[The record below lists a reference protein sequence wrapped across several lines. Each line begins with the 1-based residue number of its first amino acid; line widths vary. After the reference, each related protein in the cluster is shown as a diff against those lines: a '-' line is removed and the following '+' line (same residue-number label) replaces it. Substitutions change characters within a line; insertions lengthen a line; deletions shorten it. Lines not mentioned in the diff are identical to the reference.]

1 MEEVRSLQSRMDKS
15 KPDANTLFS
24 TIQSGAS
31 LSLHAVQANVGRWA
45 ACSKTDS
52 PGLWIEW
59 ALEGE
64 RLYRGDRI
72 LEINGQI
79 LTCKTREELQKIIG
93 ITGKCLIVVVRKR
106 SAPIQQQQLLQS
118 QEDNQ
123 RLQHRISYLEDQVK
137 DLLQSKEGSPIINGK
152 GGTHVTSIS
161 ISSPATTPTST
172 EKPQIFQRGNYVT
185 TIIGGKPVDSPP
197 PSHKSHIT
205 KTIIK
210 EPHQNGRING
220 NLSVST
226 ENHIGQNNK
235 ALSASKISINSDISH
250 LKRERHREKE
260 QRREEIRREE
270 LRRDEQRRDEQ
281 RRKEEELQRRE
292 DHRREDQR
300 REDQRREDKRREDYE
315 EQLRERHYNGL
326 LNGNQING
334 YRLSSNHGTSNGNL
348 INGNYTNGSNHS
360 NGKSINGNQ
369 INGNYINGNHINGNG
384 NHVNGHQSNGV
395 SSRNSSR
402 YSDSEGSNHFHGYN
416 SYARSVEHLNYS
428 NGYVI

>member
-1 MEEVRSLQSRMDKS
+1 MDKS

-64 RLYRGDRI
+64 ALFRGDRI

-79 LTCKTREELQKIIG
+79 ITCKTREELQKIIG

-137 DLLQSKEGSPIINGK
+137 GLLSSREGSPIINGK
-152 GGTHVTSIS
+152 GGTHITSIS
-161 ISSPATTPTST
+161 ISSPIESPT

-197 PSHKSHIT
+197 SSHKSHIT

-210 EPHQNGRING
+210 EVHQNGRING
-220 NLSVST
+220 NLSAST
-226 ENHIGQNNK
+226 ENHIGHNNK
-235 ALSASKISINSDISH
+235 VLSASKISINSDITH

-260 QRREEIRREE
+260 LRREEQRREEQRREE
-270 LRRDEQRRDEQ
+270 QRR
-281 RRKEEELQRRE
+281 EEQRRE

-300 REDQRREDKRREDYE
+300 REDLRREDLRREDQRQE
-315 EQLRERHYNGL
+315 EQRRSTKHDEQHRERHYQSTGIV
-326 LNGNQING
+326 NGNKING
-334 YRLSSNHGTSNGNL
+334 YHLNSNHMNGNGNHL
-348 INGNYTNGSNHS
+348 NGNYTNGKQSNEIHS
-360 NGKSINGNQ
+360 NGKSGNQLNGIHKNQ
-369 INGNYINGNHINGNG
+369 INGHQVNGNIP
-384 NHVNGHQSNGV
+384 NGHHTSCI
-395 SSRNSSR
+395 SSRNSGR

-416 SYARSVEHLNYS
+416 SYAKSVEHLNYT
-428 NGYVI
+428 NGYDYTS